1 MAQPRLDLWRS
12 PQNLLNIPF
21 LTTVQLAELPFSIAV
36 SRKDKVADGPFVTL
50 EASRTT
56 AGSCLSASCIL
67 RSTITCSPIPRKQKI
82 APKKIRHTT
91 APEEAFPLVRA
102 GECIAFVVKTG
113 ALLLARDGVT
123 FGPFKEPA
131 LKLKTYLVSRAG
143 NESKLLSELVRTYM
157 RKLSPLKK
165 DVQSV

>member
-1 MAQPRLDLWRS
+1 MQALRDAFAQIAKESGHGSAAVRS
-12 PQNLLNIPF
+12 VAIATESPECPL

-67 RSTITCSPIPRKQKI
+67 RSTITCSPISRKQKI

-113 ALLLARDGVT
+113 ALLLARDG
-123 FGPFKEPA
+123 
-131 LKLKTYLVSRAG
+131 G
-143 NESKLLSELVRTYM
+143 NLRSI
-157 RKLSPLKK
+157 
-165 DVQSV
+165 